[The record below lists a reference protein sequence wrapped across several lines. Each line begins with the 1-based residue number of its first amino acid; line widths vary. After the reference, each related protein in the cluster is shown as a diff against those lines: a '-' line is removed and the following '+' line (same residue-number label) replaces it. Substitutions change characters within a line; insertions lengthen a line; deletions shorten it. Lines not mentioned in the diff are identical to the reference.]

1 MLALLEQVAK
11 AGKPILFIAED
22 IEGEALA
29 TLIVNQIRGVLK
41 SAAVI
46 RVGAP
51 SESEMKAKKKALDDA
66 ISSTKAAVAGGNK
79 PAAAEPEM

>member
-41 SAAVI
+41 SVAVI
-46 RVGAP
+46 RVAAP
-51 SESEMKAKKKALDDA
+51 SESEMKAKKRRWMMRSA
-66 ISSTKAAVAGGNK
+66 
-79 PAAAEPEM
+79 PPRPR